1 MKRKI
6 ILLLL
11 ILFLFS
17 SLGAGLAILSIR
29 NTTNTLSRLVQLHQ
43 IEDLRQHLIM
53 SIQTVQSDLYTVNT
67 ALGHRLD
74 LIADNVTTLE
84 AVSRKCS
91 TCHHAPEVAA
101 QIEHVQTLLLD
112 YENKLSYYITASA
125 NTPMISKLKLD
136 AAAVG
141 NELLVKTEE
150 MSVQAGAKLQSMT
163 RDSMVRI
170 RKAWVIISSTM
181 VLTFLLA
188 VFAAI
193 NLTTS
198 ITRPIGTLVN
208 ATRMIAAGDLGYA
221 ISSKDKTEF
230 GELATHFNSM
240 SAALKSGYAK
250 LEQEIGERRETE
262 AALVK
267 SEAFLKTI
275 FDSIR
280 DPFCII
286 DRSYR
291 IVRAN
296 EAYAHMKN
304 VQLGNLVGAICY
316 EALHGRGSVC
326 ADCVVRKTFDSGDS
340 CATEK
345 LVSAPGGMKT
355 WFQVYTYP
363 ILDSEGNISHVIEYT
378 RDITERK
385 HAEEALR
392 ESEERYALAARGAN
406 DGLWDWDLRSNAIYY
421 SDRWKAMLG
430 YAAREISSHP
440 EEWFSR
446 VHPDDRNEI
455 EAKIAAHLNGHNPHF
470 VFEYRIMHR
479 DGTFRWVL
487 SRGLAVRNKQNPA
500 SRMSGSQTDITSRKK
515 AEEQLVYDAF
525 HDTLTGL
532 PNRALFLDRIQHVI
546 EGSRRRPGSLYAVLF
561 LDMDRFKVVNDSLG
575 HTVGDQLLIAVGRRL
590 SDCLRPG
597 DTVARLGGDEFAI
610 LLDDISDLTDAVEI
624 AERIHKKL
632 STSLLVKGHEV
643 FTSVSIG
650 IALSDQGYERPEQ
663 ILRDADI
670 AMYQAKAKGASRY
683 EVFDTQM
690 HANVLDRLQLEAD
703 LRRAVD
709 HQEFIMHYQPIIDLK
724 QKRLIGF
731 EALVRWDHPKRGLIY
746 PLDFIPLAE
755 ENGLI
760 TIIGEWIL
768 RESCRQL
775 QAWQRLY
782 PIDPPLK
789 MSVNIS
795 SKQFAQPDLVRQL
808 SGILAETGL
817 AADTVALEIT
827 ESMIMENI
835 DAAMATMARLRDMGF
850 HIHID
855 DFGTGYSSLSYLHR
869 FPVTALKIDR
879 TFVNKLSAS
888 GENKEIIMSIVSL
901 ANSLNLNV
909 IAEGVELSHQLT
921 RIEEMQCQYGQ
932 GFLFSQPMES
942 PAVEQWIKE
951 ENMIN

>member
-17 SLGAGLAILSIR
+17 SLGAGLAILTIR
-29 NTTNTLSRLVQLHQ
+29 NTTATLSHLVQLHQ

-67 ALGHRLD
+67 SLGHKLD
-74 LIADNVTTLE
+74 LVADNVMTLE
-84 AVSRKCS
+84 QVSQKCS
-91 TCHHAPEVAA
+91 TCHHTAEVAG
-101 QIEHVQTLLLD
+101 QIQNVQTLLLD

-125 NTPMISKLKLD
+125 NAPMIGKLKLD

-150 MSVQAGAKLQSMT
+150 MSIQASKKLGLLT
-163 RDSMVRI
+163 GDAMVRI
-170 RKAWVIISSTM
+170 RKARLIISFTM
-181 VLTFLLA
+181 VLTFILA
-188 VFAAI
+188 LFAAV
-193 NLTTS
+193 NLTRS
-198 ITRPIGTLVN
+198 ITHPINTLVT
-208 ATRMIAAGDLGYA
+208 ATRMIASGDLGYT
-221 ISSKDKTEF
+221 IPYKDKTEF
-230 GELATHFNSM
+230 GELAFHFNSM
-240 SAALKSGYAK
+240 SAALKGGYAK
-250 LEQEIGERRETE
+250 LEREIHERRQTE
-262 AALVK
+262 EALVK
-267 SEAFLKTI
+267 SETFLNTI

-296 EAYAHMKN
+296 ESYARMKN
-304 VQLGNLVGAICY
+304 AQLKDLVGATCH
-316 EALHGRGSVC
+316 ETLHRLSSVC
-326 ADCVVRKTFDSGDS
+326 DDCIVRKTFESGDS
-340 CATEK
+340 RAAEL
-345 LVSAPGGMKT
+345 LVTSAGGVKT
-355 WFQVYTYP
+355 WFQVSTYP
-363 ILDSEGNISHVIEYT
+363 ILEVGGKISHVIEYT

-385 HAEEALR
+385 NAEEALR

-406 DGLWDWDLRSNAIYY
+406 DGLWDWDLRNNSIYY
-421 SDRWKAMLG
+421 SFRWKSMLG
-430 YAAREISSHP
+430 YGEKEISSHP

-446 VHPDDRNEI
+446 VHPDDRNEL
-455 EAKIAAHLNGHNPHF
+455 EAKIAAHLNGKNPHF
-470 VFEYRIMHR
+470 ECEYRILHR
-479 DGTFRWVL
+479 EGTFRWVL
-487 SRGLAVRNKQNPA
+487 SRGLAVRNKNDHA
-500 SRMSGSQTDITSRKK
+500 YRMAGSQTDTTPRKK
-515 AEEQLVYDAF
+515 VEEQLVHDAF
-525 HDTLTGL
+525 HDALTGL
-532 PNRALFLDRIQHVI
+532 PNRALFMDRIQHVI
-546 EGSRRRPGSLYAVLF
+546 DSSSRHPGSLYAVLF
-561 LDMDRFKVVNDSLG
+561 LDIDRFKVVNDSLG

-590 SDCLRPG
+590 SECLRPG
-597 DTVARLGGDEFAI
+597 DTVARFGGDEFAI
-610 LLDDISDLTDAVEI
+610 LLDDISDLTDAIEI
-624 AERIHKKL
+624 AERIHIKL
-632 STSLLVKGHEV
+632 STSLLIKGHEV
-643 FTSVSIG
+643 FTSASIG

-709 HQEFIMHYQPIIDLK
+709 HHEFLLHYQPIMDLK
-724 QKRLIGF
+724 IRKLTGF

-760 TIIGEWIL
+760 TVIGEWIL

-775 QAWQRLY
+775 QAWQRQY
-782 PIDPPLK
+782 PLHPALK

-795 SKQFAQPDLVRQL
+795 GKQFSQPDLVRQL

-817 AADTVALEIT
+817 AADSIALEIT

-835 DAAMATMARLRDMGF
+835 DAAMATMARLRNMGF
-850 HIHID
+850 QIHID

-879 TFVNKLSAS
+879 TFVSKLSAN
-888 GENKEIIMSIVSL
+888 GDNKEIIMSIVSL

-909 IAEGVELSHQLT
+909 IAEGVELSHQLS
-921 RIEEMQCQYGQ
+921 RIQEMQCQYGQ
-932 GFLFSQPMES
+932 GFLFSHPMES
-942 PAVEQWIKE
+942 PAIEQWIKE
-951 ENMIN
+951 EKLMI